1 MRLRNVVLILAALTV
16 VVMLAACS
24 SSGQSSDEG
33 GKDQAGKVA
42 SGEQAQKQKPPEKE
56 PPKLTKEAKGK
67 QIAPKKGKAQGQRKV
82 ANSLDPPKDK
92 TLKLT
97 IPEMK
102 QIEDDTI
109 PTGKGTNEALFHDHA
124 AVHLRDT
131 GFPWQKTANV
141 YIAGHRIGFP
151 GTDSNLA
158 FYDLE
163 DLKKGD
169 KIYLEDAEGRE
180 YTYQVFGKLV
190 VAPGNLSVLRP
201 IKGKNIVSLQ
211 TCTLPDYTNR
221 VIYRAVLKDV
231 RRKPRTKADTERR
244 THNKRRSSAP
254 RRCGATWSVTPT
266 PSFGTDSPS
275 CARGERNMVCSDEG
289 EPFVPGTGIRLPDAP
304 RSRSRYEFRQ
314 SAADG
319 RGRRHSRGR
328 VRLLRGARAT
338 SGVG

>member
-1 MRLRNVVLILAALTV
+1 VETARGDEMRLRNLVLILAALTV
-16 VVMLAACS
+16 VVTLAACS

-33 GKDQAGKVA
+33 GKDQAGTD
-42 SGEQAQKQKPPEKE
+42 EQAKKQKPPAKATEGKKE
-56 PPKLTKEAKGK
+56 PPKMTKEAKGK
-67 QIAPKKGKAQGQRKV
+67 QVAPKKGKALGLRKV
-82 ANSLDPPKDK
+82 SNALEPPKDK

-97 IPEMK
+97 VPEMK

-109 PTGKGTNEALFHDHA
+109 PTGTGTNEALFHDHA

-131 GFPWQKTANV
+131 GFPWQRTANV

-169 KIYLEDAEGRE
+169 KVYLEDAEGRE
-180 YTYQVFGKLV
+180 YTYQVFRKLV
-190 VAPGNLSVLRP
+190 VEPTNLSVLKP

-231 RRKPRTKADTERR
+231 K
-244 THNKRRSSAP
+244 S
-254 RRCGATWSVTPT
+254 
-266 PSFGTDSPS
+266 
-275 CARGERNMVCSDEG
+275 
-289 EPFVPGTGIRLPDAP
+289 
-304 RSRSRYEFRQ
+304 
-314 SAADG
+314 
-319 RGRRHSRGR
+319 
-328 VRLLRGARAT
+328 
-338 SGVG
+338 

>member
-1 MRLRNVVLILAALTV
+1 VETARGDEMRLRNLVLNLAALTV
-16 VVMLAACS
+16 VVTLAACS

-33 GKDQAGKVA
+33 RKDQAGNVA
-42 SGEQAQKQKPPEKE
+42 SGEQAHKQKPPEKVTEGKKE
-56 PPKLTKEAKGK
+56 PPKMTKEAKGK
-67 QIAPKKGKAQGQRKV
+67 QIAPTKGKAQGQRKV
-82 ANSLDPPKDK
+82 ANALEPPKDK

-109 PTGKGTNEALFHDHA
+109 PTGKGTDEALFHDHA

-169 KIYLEDAEGRE
+169 KVYLEDAEGRK

-190 VAPGNLSVLRP
+190 VEPANLSVLKP

-221 VIYRAVLKDV
+221 VIYRAVLRDV
-231 RRKPRTKADTERR
+231 KT
-244 THNKRRSSAP
+244 
-254 RRCGATWSVTPT
+254 
-266 PSFGTDSPS
+266 
-275 CARGERNMVCSDEG
+275 
-289 EPFVPGTGIRLPDAP
+289 
-304 RSRSRYEFRQ
+304 
-314 SAADG
+314 
-319 RGRRHSRGR
+319 
-328 VRLLRGARAT
+328 
-338 SGVG
+338 

>member
-1 MRLRNVVLILAALTV
+1 MRGLVLIFVALTV
-16 VVMLAACS
+16 MLTLAACS
-24 SSGQSSDEG
+24 SSGQSSDKG
-33 GKDQAGKVA
+33 GKEQAGKDA
-42 SGEQAQKQKPPEKE
+42 SGEQAQKQRPPGKATEGKKESAKKGTPKRE
-56 PPKLTKEAKGK
+56 PPKMSKEAKSK
-67 QIAPKKGKAQGQRKV
+67 QIAPKKGNAQSKV
-82 ANSLDPPKDK
+82 SNTLEPPKDK

-109 PTGKGTNEALFHDHA
+109 PTGKGTNEALFRDHA

-131 GFPWQKTANV
+131 GFPWQRTANV

-169 KIYLEDAEGRE
+169 KVYLEDAEGRK

-190 VAPGNLSVLRP
+190 VEPANLSVLRP

-231 RRKPRTKADTERR
+231 K
-244 THNKRRSSAP
+244 S
-254 RRCGATWSVTPT
+254 
-266 PSFGTDSPS
+266 
-275 CARGERNMVCSDEG
+275 
-289 EPFVPGTGIRLPDAP
+289 
-304 RSRSRYEFRQ
+304 
-314 SAADG
+314 
-319 RGRRHSRGR
+319 
-328 VRLLRGARAT
+328 
-338 SGVG
+338 

>member
-1 MRLRNVVLILAALTV
+1 MRLRDLVLILVALTV
-16 VVMLAACS
+16 VTLAACS

-33 GKDQAGKVA
+33 GKEQVGKDA
-42 SGEQAQKQKPPEKE
+42 SREQAQKQKPPEKATDGKKEPAKKE
-56 PPKLTKEAKGK
+56 PPKMSKEAKSK
-67 QIAPKKGKAQGQRKV
+67 QIAPKKGKAQRKV
-82 ANSLDPPKDK
+82 SNTLEPPKDK

-109 PTGKGTNEALFHDHA
+109 PTGKGTNEALFRDHA

-131 GFPWQKTANV
+131 GFPWQRTANV

-163 DLKKGD
+163 DLKEGD
-169 KIYLEDAEGRE
+169 KVYLEDAEGRE

-190 VAPGNLSVLRP
+190 VEPANLSVLRP

-211 TCTLPDYTNR
+211 SCTLPDYTNR

-231 RRKPRTKADTERR
+231 KT
-244 THNKRRSSAP
+244 
-254 RRCGATWSVTPT
+254 
-266 PSFGTDSPS
+266 
-275 CARGERNMVCSDEG
+275 
-289 EPFVPGTGIRLPDAP
+289 
-304 RSRSRYEFRQ
+304 
-314 SAADG
+314 
-319 RGRRHSRGR
+319 
-328 VRLLRGARAT
+328 
-338 SGVG
+338 

>member
-1 MRLRNVVLILAALTV
+1 MRLRDLVLILVALTV
-16 VVMLAACS
+16 VTLAACS

-33 GKDQAGKVA
+33 GKEQVGKDA
-42 SGEQAQKQKPPEKE
+42 SREQAQKQKPPEKATDGKKE
-56 PPKLTKEAKGK
+56 PAKMSKEAKSK
-67 QIAPKKGKAQGQRKV
+67 QIAPKKGKAQRKV
-82 ANSLDPPKDK
+82 SNALEPPKDK

-109 PTGKGTNEALFHDHA
+109 PTGKGTNEALFRDHA

-131 GFPWQKTANV
+131 GFPWQRTANV

-169 KIYLEDAEGRE
+169 KVYLEDAEGRE

-190 VAPGNLSVLRP
+190 VEPANLSVLRP

-231 RRKPRTKADTERR
+231 KT
-244 THNKRRSSAP
+244 
-254 RRCGATWSVTPT
+254 
-266 PSFGTDSPS
+266 
-275 CARGERNMVCSDEG
+275 
-289 EPFVPGTGIRLPDAP
+289 
-304 RSRSRYEFRQ
+304 
-314 SAADG
+314 
-319 RGRRHSRGR
+319 
-328 VRLLRGARAT
+328 
-338 SGVG
+338 

>member
-1 MRLRNVVLILAALTV
+1 MRLRDLVLIFVALTMV
-16 VVMLAACS
+16 VTLAACS
-24 SSGQSSDEG
+24 SSGQSSDKG
-33 GKDQAGKVA
+33 GKEQAGKDV
-42 SGEQAQKQKPPEKE
+42 SGEQAQKQKPPEKATEGKKESAKKGTPKEE
-56 PPKLTKEAKGK
+56 PPKKEPPKMSKEAKSK
-67 QIAPKKGKAQGQRKV
+67 QIAPKKGKARGKV
-82 ANSLDPPKDK
+82 SNALEPPKDK

-109 PTGKGTNEALFHDHA
+109 PTGKGTNEALFRDHA

-131 GFPWQKTANV
+131 GFPWQRTANV

-169 KIYLEDAEGRE
+169 KVYLEDAEGRK

-190 VAPGNLSVLRP
+190 VEPANLSVLRP

-231 RRKPRTKADTERR
+231 K
-244 THNKRRSSAP
+244 S
-254 RRCGATWSVTPT
+254 
-266 PSFGTDSPS
+266 
-275 CARGERNMVCSDEG
+275 
-289 EPFVPGTGIRLPDAP
+289 
-304 RSRSRYEFRQ
+304 
-314 SAADG
+314 
-319 RGRRHSRGR
+319 
-328 VRLLRGARAT
+328 
-338 SGVG
+338 

>member
-1 MRLRNVVLILAALTV
+1 VETARGDEMRLRNLVLILAALTV
-16 VVMLAACS
+16 LAACS

-33 GKDQAGKVA
+33 GQDQAGKDA
-42 SGEQAQKQKPPEKE
+42 SGEQAQKHKLPGKATEGKKE
-56 PPKLTKEAKGK
+56 PPKMTKEAKAK
-67 QIAPKKGKAQGQRKV
+67 QVAPKKGKAQGQRKV
-82 ANSLDPPKDK
+82 SNALQPPKDK

-163 DLKKGD
+163 NLKKGD
-169 KIYLEDAEGRE
+169 KVYLEDAEGRE
-180 YTYQVFGKLV
+180 YTYQVFAKLV
-190 VAPGNLSVLRP
+190 VEPADLSVLRP

-221 VIYRAVLKDV
+221 IIYRAVLKDV
-231 RRKPRTKADTERR
+231 K
-244 THNKRRSSAP
+244 S
-254 RRCGATWSVTPT
+254 
-266 PSFGTDSPS
+266 
-275 CARGERNMVCSDEG
+275 
-289 EPFVPGTGIRLPDAP
+289 
-304 RSRSRYEFRQ
+304 
-314 SAADG
+314 
-319 RGRRHSRGR
+319 
-328 VRLLRGARAT
+328 
-338 SGVG
+338 

>member
-1 MRLRNVVLILAALTV
+1 VKTARGDEMRLRNLVLILAALTV
-16 VVMLAACS
+16 MVTLAACS

-33 GKDQAGKVA
+33 GKDQADKVA
-42 SGEQAQKQKPPEKE
+42 SGKEAHKQKPPEKATE
-56 PPKLTKEAKGK
+56 GKKERPKMSKEAKGK
-67 QIAPKKGKAQGQRKV
+67 QIAPKKGKAQDQRKV
-82 ANSLDPPKDK
+82 VNSLEPPKEK

-102 QIEDDTI
+102 QLEDDTI

-124 AVHLRDT
+124 AVHLKDT

-169 KIYLEDAEGRE
+169 KVYLEDAEGRE
-180 YTYQVFGKLV
+180 YTYQIFGKVV

-231 RRKPRTKADTERR
+231 KT
-244 THNKRRSSAP
+244 
-254 RRCGATWSVTPT
+254 
-266 PSFGTDSPS
+266 
-275 CARGERNMVCSDEG
+275 
-289 EPFVPGTGIRLPDAP
+289 
-304 RSRSRYEFRQ
+304 
-314 SAADG
+314 
-319 RGRRHSRGR
+319 
-328 VRLLRGARAT
+328 
-338 SGVG
+338 

>member
-16 VVMLAACS
+16 VLMLAACS
-24 SSGQSSDEG
+24 SSGQASDG
-33 GKDQAGKVA
+33 GGEDQ
-42 SGEQAQKQKPPEKE
+42 QAQKQKPSEKATEGKKE
-56 PPKLTKEAKGK
+56 PPKMTKEAKGK
-67 QIAPKKGKAQGQRKV
+67 QIAPKKGKVQRKV
-82 ANSLDPPKDK
+82 ANSLEPPKDK

-97 IPEMK
+97 IPAIK

-109 PTGKGTNEALFHDHA
+109 PTGKGTNEVLFHDHA

-131 GFPWQKTANV
+131 GFPWQRTANV

-169 KIYLEDAEGRE
+169 KVYLEDAKGRK
-180 YTYQVFGKLV
+180 YTYQVFAKLV
-190 VAPGNLSVLRP
+190 VEPANLSVLKP

-231 RRKPRTKADTERR
+231 KT
-244 THNKRRSSAP
+244 
-254 RRCGATWSVTPT
+254 
-266 PSFGTDSPS
+266 
-275 CARGERNMVCSDEG
+275 
-289 EPFVPGTGIRLPDAP
+289 
-304 RSRSRYEFRQ
+304 
-314 SAADG
+314 
-319 RGRRHSRGR
+319 
-328 VRLLRGARAT
+328 
-338 SGVG
+338 

>member
-1 MRLRNVVLILAALTV
+1 VETARGDEMRLRNLVLILAALTV
-16 VVMLAACS
+16 MLLAGCS

-33 GKDQAGKVA
+33 GKDQAGKGA
-42 SGEQAQKQKPPEKE
+42 PGEQAQKQKPPGNATEGKKE
-56 PPKLTKEAKGK
+56 PPKMTKEAKGK
-67 QIAPKKGKAQGQRKV
+67 QVAPKKGEAQGQRKV
-82 ANSLDPPKDK
+82 SNALEPPKDK

-109 PTGKGTNEALFHDHA
+109 PTGLGTNEALFHDHA

-131 GFPWQKTANV
+131 GFPWQRTANV

-169 KIYLEDAEGRE
+169 KVYLEDAKGRE
-180 YTYQVFGKLV
+180 YTYQVYAKLV
-190 VAPGNLSVLRP
+190 VEPANLSVLRP

-231 RRKPRTKADTERR
+231 K
-244 THNKRRSSAP
+244 S
-254 RRCGATWSVTPT
+254 
-266 PSFGTDSPS
+266 
-275 CARGERNMVCSDEG
+275 
-289 EPFVPGTGIRLPDAP
+289 
-304 RSRSRYEFRQ
+304 
-314 SAADG
+314 
-319 RGRRHSRGR
+319 
-328 VRLLRGARAT
+328 
-338 SGVG
+338 